1 MGVQEKQPP
10 SPRYTMAQHR
20 IVTEEEVLKD
30 LEHYRNDI
38 ARMDENMMEC
48 KYDLDDCFVS
58 YALQK
63 TQVQVCNLQL
73 EILRN
78 GGVWQFVGYTDLEGN
93 PLKAFTF
100 QNKFGGYSTCY
111 KNEATGTT
119 IFTSAVTTKGLLK
132 KGIKRVDYVAPA
144 WAKTCGGSVLGQCYA
159 RIYEAEYNRCTGEE
173 QPRQVIGD
181 HVDAA

>member
-1 MGVQEKQPP
+1 
-10 SPRYTMAQHR
+10 MAQHR

-30 LEHYRNDI
+30 LEQCRTDI
-38 ARMDENMMEC
+38 ARMNENMLDC

-58 YALQK
+58 YALQN

-78 GGVWQFVGYTDLEGN
+78 GGVWEFVGYTDLEGN

-100 QNKFGGYSTCY
+100 KNKFGGYSTCY

-132 KGIKRVDYVAPA
+132 KGIKKVDYVAPA
-144 WAKTCGGSVLGQCYA
+144 WAKTYGGSVLGQCYA
-159 RIYEAEYNRCTGEE
+159 RIYEAEYNRCTGIEE
-173 QPRQVIGD
+173 PIKVIGEVLED
-181 HVDAA
+181 